1 MEMTIRRVMNN
12 VLNRLRY
19 PASVENFIKGETTT
33 LTNFI
38 NELQIENVIS
48 ENDKH
53 NINTISD
60 TNAKKL
66 AIGNLLNLKINNFR
80 IFGTIKNS
88 KHTIFVCLEKNNKI
102 KAFTLKLKNY
112 FYIFLHIFTYFYKIC
127 KVRFKGI
134 LNYIN
139 GLLCLL

>member
-1 MEMTIRRVMNN
+1 MKFQIIK
-12 VLNRLRY
+12 NRSLLFLQLI
-19 PASVENFIKGETTT
+19 NQIFNCIKI
-33 LTNFI
+33 FKI
-38 NELQIENVIS
+38 IS
-48 ENDKH
+48 SFLK
-53 NINTISD
+53 I
-60 TNAKKL
+60 
-66 AIGNLLNLKINNFR
+66 LNLKINNFR